1 MNLIAIPISGVIVKS
16 LVLAGFGSVPI
27 KSYPVVLLVLGGFA
41 YIGVPYAKTYSS
53 YASTTSP
60 TSTSSQSLKLRP
72 QSDPASMRSTS
83 TLTDRSV
90 RRRP

>member
-16 LVLAGFGSVPI
+16 LVVLAGFGSVPI
-27 KSYPVVLLVLGGFA
+27 KSYPVGLLVGGFI
-41 YIGVPYAKTYSS
+41 YIRVSYAKIYSS
-53 YASTTSP
+53 YASTMSP

-72 QSDPASMRSTS
+72 QSDPASILSTS